1 MSDPSRSRSRMK
13 FERKRIQTTKVL
25 AYLLGSYEALL
36 GLPFT
41 RAEVEMSYWSRHQY
55 ASQAVPSE
63 KRLLSNVIDFSSSP
77 FGNQH
82 MEACDDFNAE
92 DVRFP
97 GDEMMDTVALSLGK
111 EYRCDDLS
119 SHLLSSSWRRSTCD
133 KTTTTISTNASAS
146 STAKVRHTG
155 TTIAGCIAE
164 NGKFVVIAADSR
176 ATEDSTVADKKC
188 EKVHKLTEN
197 IWCCGA
203 GTSADNDALMRQI
216 HYSFLLDGIV
226 KESIGNRR
234 ISSENPYHEK
244 RGIANVSAVCRRI
257 RNILYGAK
265 GNLGVNLVLGGYDF
279 SSDQALLAA
288 IHPHGSIDLVP
299 FTALGSGGLAAMGV
313 LEISHRYDM
322 SLDEAINLVKAAIA
336 AGISND
342 LGSGSQID
350 LCIIGRDRVR
360 YYRAY
365 VTEEELPETESD
377 KANADKLHS
386 RHRSGEEDQRSGVGG
401 FGSLPF
407 SIKSTRMIMQSD
419 EDTDKSRRKWLEETL
434 DL

>member
-1 MSDPSRSRSRMK
+1 M
-13 FERKRIQTTKVL
+13 QTTKVL
-25 AYLLGSYEALL
+25 AFLVSYKALIV
-36 GLPFT
+36 LPSS
-41 RAEVEMSYWSRHQY
+41 RSEVELSYWSRY
-55 ASQAVPSE
+55 RYSSQAFPAE
-63 KRLLSNVIDFSSSP
+63 KRLLSKHFIDFSSSA
-77 FGNQH
+77 FGDSNVEVH
-82 MEACDDFNAE
+82 GDFDAE
-92 DVRFP
+92 DARFP
-97 GDEMMDTVALSLGK
+97 SEEKFNTLGLSLDIDYGF
-111 EYRCDDLS
+111 DALS
-119 SHLLSSSWRRSTCD
+119 SHLLPSWRRNTHST
-133 KTTTTISTNASAS
+133 TSTVSLTASAS
-146 STAKVRHTG
+146 STLKVRHTG

-164 NGKFVVIAADSR
+164 NGEFVVIAADSR
-176 ATEDSTVADKKC
+176 ATEESTVADKRC

-226 KESIGNRR
+226 KESIGNNR
-234 ISSENPYHEK
+234 IPSDNPYHEK

-257 RNILYGAK
+257 RNIIYEAK
-265 GNLGVNLVLGGYDF
+265 GNLGVNLVLGGFDF

-288 IHPHGSIDLVP
+288 IHPHGSMDVVP

-313 LEISHRYDM
+313 LEVGHRLDM
-322 SLDEAINLVKAAIA
+322 SLEEAINLVKSAIV

-350 LCIIGRDRVR
+350 LCIIGRDSAR
-360 YYRAY
+360 YHRAF
-365 VTEEELPETESD
+365 VTEEELPETELD

-386 RHRSGEEDQRSGVGG
+386 RHRLGEEDQRSGLGG

-407 SIKSTRMIMQSD
+407 SIKSTRLIMQSD
-419 EDTDKSRRKWLEETL
+419 EAADQTRRKWLEKTL

>member
-1 MSDPSRSRSRMK
+1 MLPSSRS
-13 FERKRIQTTKVL
+13 
-25 AYLLGSYEALL
+25 
-36 GLPFT
+36 
-41 RAEVEMSYWSRHQY
+41 EVELSYWSRY
-55 ASQAVPSE
+55 RYSSQAFPAE
-63 KRLLSNVIDFSSSP
+63 KRLLSKHFIDFSSSA
-77 FGNQH
+77 FGDSNVEVH
-82 MEACDDFNAE
+82 GDFDAE
-92 DVRFP
+92 DARFTS
-97 GDEMMDTVALSLGK
+97 DEKFSTLGLSLDMDFGF
-111 EYRCDDLS
+111 DALS
-119 SHLLSSSWRRSTCD
+119 SHLLPSWRRNTHST
-133 KTTTTISTNASAS
+133 TSTVSLTASAS
-146 STAKVRHTG
+146 STLKVRHTG

-164 NGKFVVIAADSR
+164 NGEFVVIAADSR
-176 ATEDSTVADKKC
+176 ATEESTVADKRC

-226 KESIGNRR
+226 KESIGNNR
-234 ISSENPYHEK
+234 IPSDNPYHEK

-257 RNILYGAK
+257 RNIIYEAK
-265 GNLGVNLVLGGYDF
+265 GNLGVNLVLGGFDF

-288 IHPHGSIDLVP
+288 IHPHGSMDVVP

-313 LEISHRYDM
+313 LEVGHRLDM
-322 SLDEAINLVKAAIA
+322 SLEEAINLVKSAIV

-350 LCIIGRDRVR
+350 LCIIGRDSAR
-360 YYRAY
+360 YHRAF
-365 VTEEELPETESD
+365 VTEEELPETELD

-386 RHRSGEEDQRSGVGG
+386 RHRLGEEDQRSGVGG

-407 SIKSTRMIMQSD
+407 SIKSTRLIMQSD
-419 EDTDKSRRKWLEETL
+419 EASDQTRRKWLEKTL

>member
-1 MSDPSRSRSRMK
+1 M
-13 FERKRIQTTKVL
+13 QTTKIL
-25 AYLLGSYEALL
+25 AFLGSYEALL
-36 GLPFT
+36 GFPCS
-41 RAEVEMSYWSRHQY
+41 RAEVEMSYWSRYQY
-55 ASQAVPSE
+55 ASQTVPCE
-63 KRLLSNVIDFSSSP
+63 KPFLSHVLDFSSSP
-77 FGNQH
+77 FRNQYD
-82 MEACDDFNAE
+82 EACENFHTE
-92 DVRFP
+92 DVRLP
-97 GDEMMDTVALSLGK
+97 GDKMIDTLALSLGTD
-111 EYRCDDLS
+111 YRCDDLS
-119 SHLLSSSWRRSTCD
+119 AHLSSSWRRRTCD
-133 KTTTTISTNASAS
+133 KKTTTTITTNASAS
-146 STAKVRHTG
+146 STVKVRHTG

-164 NGKFVVIAADSR
+164 NGTFVVIAADSR

-216 HYSFLLDGIV
+216 HYSFLLDGMV

-234 ISSENPYHEK
+234 MPSDNPYHDK

-257 RNILYGAK
+257 RNILYAAK
-265 GNLGVNLVLGGYDF
+265 GNLGVNLVLGGFDF
-279 SSDQALLAA
+279 SLDQALLAA
-288 IHPHGSIDLVP
+288 IHPHGSMDLVP

-313 LEISHRYDM
+313 LEVSHRYDM
-322 SLDEAINLVKAAIA
+322 SLDEAIHLVKAAIA

-350 LCIIGRDRVR
+350 LCIIGRDSVR

-407 SIKSTRMIMQSD
+407 SIQSTRMIMQSD

-434 DL
+434 DLTS